1 MCWKKEYKCYKGKES
16 EECCQNRVDEAVA
29 HRTYIIIMVIAVGLL
44 IMTLT
49 IKTVSDTVFVA
60 QVSFASTITSIV
72 LSAIAI
78 WMSITGER
86 STNEIKTRIMDV
98 TDRLSK
104 TTSDA
109 EGTNEKFK
117 IISDK
122 QMEGFQEITE
132 RMNEVLEKMDTI
144 NTNTSYI
151 KDYLGGSNEQLSV
164 EKKIVLN
171 ESDAINYLS
180 SVREY
185 FHGPN
190 GKYMLDRVIEYFLD
204 NNKVDA
210 EFHRYMQ
217 ECMEKTK
224 GSKISNNEIE
234 LIYTGMA
241 ICLNSLTYNEKTKK
255 KIREMTKETQR

>member
-44 IMTLT
+44 IMALT

-151 KDYLGGSNEQLSV
+151 KDYLGGGNEQAV
-164 EKKIVLN
+164 AENRIVIN
-171 ESDAINYLS
+171 EQDAISYIS
-180 SVREY
+180 SIRAQ

-190 GKYMLDRVIEYFLD
+190 GKYLTDRVIEYALD
-204 NNKVDA
+204 NNMVDDFD
-210 EFHRYMQ
+210 EYIQ
-217 ECMEKTK
+217 LCIKNIKDSSISKGEME
-224 GSKISNNEIE
+224 SFY
-234 LIYTGMA
+234 LGMA
-241 ICLNSLTYNEKTKK
+241 VCLTHLRYNEQTKK

>member
-1 MCWKKEYKCYKGKES
+1 MCWKKEYKCYKGKEA
-16 EECCQNRVDEAVA
+16 EECCQNRVEEAVA
-29 HRTYIIIMVIAVGLL
+29 HRTYIIVMVIAVGLL
-44 IMTLT
+44 IMALT

-117 IISDK
+117 LISDK

-144 NTNTSYI
+144 NMNTSFI
-151 KDYLGGSNEQLSV
+151 KDYLGANNDQTMIEN
-164 EKKIVLN
+164 KIVLN
-171 ESDAINYLS
+171 DSDTINYIS
-180 SVREY
+180 SIRT
-185 FHGPN
+185 FFNGPN
-190 GKYMLDRVIEYFLD
+190 GKYLTDRVIEYVLD
-204 NNKVDA
+204 NDTIDDDFSDYIRLYV
-210 EFHRYMQ
+210 R
-217 ECMEKTK
+217 KTK
-224 GSKISNNEIE
+224 GGKLSNNEKVSI
-234 LIYTGMA
+234 LFGMA
-241 ICLNSLTYNEKTKK
+241 VCLSFLTYNENIKK
-255 KIREMTKETQR
+255 QIREITKETKK

>member
-16 EECCQNRVDEAVA
+16 EECCQNRVDEA
-29 HRTYIIIMVIAVGLL
+29 
-44 IMTLT
+44 
-49 IKTVSDTVFVA
+49 VA

-98 TDRLSK
+98 LVENK
-104 TTSDA
+104 TT
-109 EGTNEKFK
+109 
-117 IISDK
+117 
-122 QMEGFQEITE
+122 
-132 RMNEVLEKMDTI
+132 
-144 NTNTSYI
+144 
-151 KDYLGGSNEQLSV
+151 
-164 EKKIVLN
+164 LN
-171 ESDAINYLS
+171 ESDAINYFS
-180 SVREY
+180 SIREY

-190 GKYMLDRVIEYFLD
+190 GRYLADRVIEYALD
-204 NNKVDA
+204 SNKLDA

-224 GSKISNNEIE
+224 DSKISKSEME
-234 LIYTGMA
+234 LVYMGMA
-241 ICLNSLTYNEKTKK
+241 VCLTSLTYSEKTKK